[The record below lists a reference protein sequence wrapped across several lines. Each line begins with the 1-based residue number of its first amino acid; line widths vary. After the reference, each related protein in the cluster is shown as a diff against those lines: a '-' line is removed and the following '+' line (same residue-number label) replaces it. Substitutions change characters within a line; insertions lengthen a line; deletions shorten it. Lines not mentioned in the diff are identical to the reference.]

1 MCNFASCSVPQC
13 LSRVQPGY
21 YKWGPLVIR
30 AIFMIHIYIYIRIYV
45 LYIYMCYIYM
55 LYIYAIYIY
64 IYMSHI
70 IYMYM
75 HVKYSVSHCHRHC
88 SLIVSNLCASLIP

>member
-30 AIFMIHIYIYIRIYV
+30 AIFMIHIYIYTYICVIYICV
-45 LYIYMCYIYM
+45 IYIYM
-55 LYIYAIYIY
+55 LYIYMQYIY
-64 IYMSHI
+64 ICHI
-70 IYMYM
+70 LYIYMYM

>member
-45 LYIYMCYIYM
+45 LYIYVIYICYIYM
-55 LYIYAIYIY
+55 QY

-70 IYMYM
+70 IYICTCMLNIQLAIATDIA
-75 HVKYSVSHCHRHC
+75 H
-88 SLIVSNLCASLIP
+88 